1 MCVLGV
7 AYNIIFSE
15 CQNMQNKGHVRMS
28 NTTKAQVEV
37 SLLDHLSEHSG
48 PDSYIKI

>member
-1 MCVLGV
+1 
-7 AYNIIFSE
+7 
-15 CQNMQNKGHVRMS
+15 MQNKGHVRMS

-37 SLLDHLSEHSG
+37 SLLDHLSELSG